1 MDPSSSS
8 STSGSSE
15 YDFARI
21 CRSCRKEDYYSQ
33 TIFDSVGSNGIRLDE
48 MLASCV
54 HKQIPKNDGMP
65 DRLCRKCVW
74 DVTAAYDFQQRFTES
89 DALLREYLSRRKVL
103 PTVVV
108 RDDATSGDVSV
119 KMEMIDIKQEFPYGD
134 LDPLQEQNEREQA
147 ALAPIPEAITVLNVD
162 EAEGEYMEADVDP
175 SGFDHY
181 SDMDNDG
188 GNVSSGDEDEDSKP
202 LMSLISEES
211 KAEMERLIA
220 TVVAEAGVTMD
231 PNSTTCPICSKSF
244 PKRYHLN
251 RHMRCHL
258 TSPQFV
264 CDLCNTGFT
273 RREHLYRHM
282 KTHNPSE
289 KKLECPQCH
298 KRFIRRDHIRV
309 HLKTHNM
316 TPEGIE
322 EVMQSFPVETPDRK
336 RADKEDDSA
345 EPKGPKE
352 CHVCGKKFLRAFRLK
367 RHLLTHEADIEC
379 GHCDRKFAAV
389 SYRDYKSH
397 MEADHP
403 GLPLQPEK
411 IIEGDDS
418 DERPYKCELCDR
430 AFQRKT
436 HMTRH
441 MTMHLASRQFEC
453 SVCQKAFNRKDNLQT
468 HLRMHVKDGVLIEE
482 QVQQILEEKE
492 RDIKQA
498 LARGEQIKK
507 EGGVDE
513 ADDDDDGLDDIFKKP
528 ELAESMKRKQCPFCS
543 RTFNRFYHLKRH
555 MKLHGIGVDPNEKS
569 KDDMDEIDD
578 KMKAVCRICDATFDK
593 ITPLRNHLRIH
604 MNPESFSE
612 LNIRSKPY
620 LFEEG
625 FIVENYVDYLV
636 QKICAWNVS
645 RFYMIIEPDGEEL
658 CLSDSDSEPEEG
670 DEPLDG
676 IVRRE
681 HTCLVCQQSFPRIK
695 QIMEHA
701 QSTHQTEQ
709 LLSCM
714 HCSRT
719 FPSNDLL
726 VRHCKLQCENQH
738 KKFFCSFCGERFM
751 WQISL
756 SRHTKQKHDQKENK
770 FFCEVC
776 HRGFARNEHLLRHY
790 RVHDPSE
797 KKFEC
802 PHCQKKFNRK
812 DNLRSHIKIHTRGPN
827 EVKEPTHLCV
837 LCGKSFTTSFN
848 YTVHMRRHTGE
859 RPYKC
864 DICGKG
870 FPRTLDM
877 QSHRRTHT
885 GEKPFSC
892 EVCGKSFSR
901 SCRLVLHRRVHT
913 GEKPYKCTYCE
924 RAFAQPNDL
933 TLHIRRHTGEKPYVC
948 GICNERFIQ
957 GTALRAHQ
965 RTAGHYEER
974 KYERYTLA
982 SQ

>member
-1 MDPSSSS
+1 MDP
-8 STSGSSE
+8 GSD
-15 YDFARI
+15 YDFSRI
-21 CRSCRKEDYYSQ
+21 CRSCRKEDQFSQ
-33 TIFDSVGSNGIRLDE
+33 TIFDSVGSNGVMLHD
-48 MLASCV
+48 MLASCI

-74 DVTAAYDFQQRFTES
+74 DVTAAYDFQKRFTES
-89 DALLREYLSRRKVL
+89 DSLLRECLVRRKIK
-103 PTVVV
+103 PTDKQ
-108 RDDATSGDVSV
+108 DDSGSGNVSV
-119 KMEMIDIKQEFPYGD
+119 KLEMVDIKQEFPFGE
-134 LDPLQEQNEREQA
+134 LDPLQEQNEREEQA
-147 ALAPIPEAITVLNVD
+147 KAQAQAPMVEPITELNID
-162 EAEGEYMEADVDP
+162 EGEYMEADVDP
-175 SGFDHY
+175 SGFDQY
-181 SDMDNDG
+181 SDMDNNSDG
-188 GNVSSGDEDEDSKP
+188 KDSSDDEEDSKP
-202 LMSLISEES
+202 LMSLITDES
-211 KAEMERLIA
+211 KAEMEKLIA

-231 PNSTTCPICSKSF
+231 ANSTTCPICSKEF
-244 PKRYHLN
+244 PKKYHLN

-258 TSPQFV
+258 SSPQFV
-264 CDLCNTGFT
+264 CELCNTGFT

-298 KRFIRRDHIRV
+298 KRFIRRDHIRA

-316 TPEGIE
+316 TPEALE
-322 EVMQSFPVETPDRK
+322 DVMQSLPVETPDRK
-336 RADKEDDSA
+336 KGDKDEDA
-345 EPKGPKE
+345 ESKSPKE
-352 CHVCGKKFLRAFRLK
+352 CHVCGKKFLRDFRLK

-389 SYRDYKSH
+389 SYQDYKSH

-411 IIEGDDS
+411 IVEDDGS
-418 DERPYKCELCDR
+418 DRPYKCDLCDR
-430 AFQRKT
+430 AFHRKT

-441 MTMHLASRQFEC
+441 MTMHEANRQFEC
-453 SVCQKAFNRKDNLQT
+453 SVCNKGFNRKDNLQT
-468 HLRMHVKDGVLIEE
+468 HLRMHVKDGVLMEE
-482 QVQQILEEKE
+482 QVQQIVEEKDRE
-492 RDIKQA
+492 VKEA
-498 LARGEQIKK
+498 AARGEKIKK
-507 EGGVDE
+507 ERGDE
-513 ADDDDDGLDDIFKKP
+513 EEDDDNDDGLDDIFKKP

-555 MKLHGIGVDPNEKS
+555 MKLHGIGVDPNEKA
-569 KDDMDEIDD
+569 KEDIDEIDD

-593 ITPLRNHLRIH
+593 ITLLRNHLRIH
-604 MNPESFSE
+604 MNPESFSD

-645 RFYMIIEPDGEEL
+645 RLYMIIEPDGEEL
-658 CLSDSDSEPEEG
+658 CLSDSDSEAEEG
-670 DEPLDG
+670 DPPLDG
-676 IVRRE
+676 IIRRE
-681 HTCLVCQQSFPRIK
+681 HKCLVCQQSFPRIK

-701 QSTHQTEQ
+701 QSLHKTEQ
-709 LLSCM
+709 LLNCM

-719 FPSNDLL
+719 FPSNELL

-756 SRHTKQKHDQKENK
+756 SRHTRQKHDQKENK

-965 RTAGHYEER
+965 RTSGHFEER

>member
-1 MDPSSSS
+1 MDPS
-8 STSGSSE
+8 GD
-15 YDFARI
+15 YDFSRI
-21 CRSCRKEDYYSQ
+21 CRSCRKEDHYAQS
-33 TIFDSVGSNGIRLDE
+33 IFDSVGSNGVMLHQ
-48 MLASCV
+48 MLASCI
-54 HKQIPKNDGMP
+54 HKQINQNDGLP
-65 DRLCRKCVW
+65 ERLCQKCVW
-74 DVTAAYDFQQRFTES
+74 DVTAAYDFQQRFVES
-89 DALLREYLSRRKVL
+89 DSLLREYASRRKVH
-103 PTVVV
+103 PDPAS
-108 RDDATSGDVSV
+108 DDLTIDGNMAV
-119 KMEMIDIKQEFPYGD
+119 KLEVIDIKQEFPFGE
-134 LDPLQEQNEREQA
+134 LDPLQEQHERDQMQPA
-147 ALAPIPEAITVLNVD
+147 VLQPIAVMDVD
-162 EAEGEYMEADVDP
+162 EGEYMEADVDP
-175 SGFDHY
+175 TGFDQY
-181 SDMDNDG
+181 SDMDNSAG
-188 GNVSSGDEDEDSKP
+188 KESSDDEDSKP

-220 TVVAEAGVTMD
+220 TVVAQAGVTLD
-231 PNSTTCPICSKSF
+231 ANSTTCPICLKEF
-244 PKRYHLN
+244 PRKYHLN
-251 RHMRCHL
+251 RHMRCHVD
-258 TSPQFV
+258 TPQFV
-264 CDLCNTGFT
+264 CELCNTSFT
-273 RREHLYRHM
+273 RREHLHRHM
-282 KTHNPSE
+282 KTHDPSE
-289 KKLECPQCH
+289 KKLQCPQCN
-298 KRFIRRDHIRV
+298 KRFIRRDHIRA

-322 EVMQSFPVETPDRK
+322 EVMQSFPIEATERK
-336 RADKEDDSA
+336 RGDKDGDSGST
-345 EPKGPKE
+345 GPKE
-352 CHVCGKKFLRAFRLK
+352 CHVCGKKFMRVLRLRQHMLV
-367 RHLLTHEADIEC
+367 HESDIEC
-379 GHCDRKFAAV
+379 EHCDQKFAAV
-389 SYRDYKSH
+389 AYQDYKIH
-397 MEADHP
+397 MEANHP
-403 GLPLQPEK
+403 GLPVQPEK
-411 IIEGDDS
+411 IIEDDGS
-418 DERPYKCELCDR
+418 DRPYKCDLCDR
-430 AFQRKT
+430 AFHRKT
-436 HMTRH
+436 HLTRH
-441 MTMHLASRQFEC
+441 MTMHEASRQFEC
-453 SVCQKAFNRKDNLQT
+453 SVCHKGFNRKDNLQT
-468 HLRMHVKDGVLIEE
+468 HLKMHVKDGVLMEE
-482 QVQQILEEKE
+482 QLQQIVEEKE
-492 RDIKQA
+492 REVKLA
-498 LARGEQIKK
+498 VARGEKLKK
-507 EGGVDE
+507 DGDDE
-513 ADDDDDGLDDIFKKP
+513 YDDDDGIDDIFKKP

-543 RTFNRFYHLKRH
+543 RTFGRFYHLKRH
-555 MKLHGIGVDPNEKS
+555 MKLHGIGVDPNERA
-569 KDDMDEIDD
+569 KDDLEDIDD
-578 KMKAVCRICDATFDK
+578 KMKAICRICDATFDK
-593 ITPLRNHLRIH
+593 IALLRNHLRDH
-604 MNPESFSE
+604 MKPESFNE

-625 FIVENYVDYLV
+625 FIAENYVEYLV
-636 QKICAWNVS
+636 QKVCTWNVN
-645 RFYMIIEPDGEEL
+645 RLYMIIEPEGEEL
-658 CLSDSDSEPEEG
+658 TLSDSDSEPEEG
-670 DEPLDG
+670 EPPLEG
-676 IVRRE
+676 IIRRE
-681 HTCLVCQQSFPRIK
+681 HTCLVCHQTFPRIK

-701 QSTHQTEQ
+701 QSAHQTEE

-719 FPSNDLL
+719 FPSNELL
-726 VRHCKLQCENQH
+726 LRHSKLQCENQH
-738 KKFFCSFCGERFM
+738 KKFFCNFCGERFM
-751 WQISL
+751 WQNSL
-756 SRHTKQKHDQKENK
+756 SRHTRQKHDQKDHK

-802 PHCQKKFNRK
+802 PHCHKKFNRK

-892 EVCGKSFSR
+892 ETCGKSFSR